1 MGFPGLAES
10 QMGVFYPVHVVL
22 YRWLNTETAYVVSL
36 VAHTLWGALGAY
48 WAARRIGISRT
59 GSALAAFCWTTC
71 GLLPV
76 HLAHPWGYT
85 TGCWMP
91 WAWGLG
97 LSLIGRGRAAK
108 PAYPF
113 LLALVLALQLLPGHF
128 QLAFLTECG
137 LVLMVVWSRRSSV

>member
-1 MGFPGLAES
+1 M
-10 QMGVFYPVHVVL
+10 
-22 YRWLNTETAYVVSL
+22 N
-36 VAHTLWGALGAY
+36 
-48 WAARRIGISRT
+48 ISRM
-59 GSALAAFCWTTC
+59 GSALAAFSWTAS
-71 GLLPV
+71 GFFLV

-97 LSLIGRGRAAK
+97 WSMIAQGVAAK

-128 QLAFLTECG
+128 QLAFLTQCG
-137 LVLMVVWSRRSSV
+137 LVLSIVWLVAERFACARSSE